1 MNSANSS
8 NESVAIIAVHGV
20 GDQRENEIGREIV
33 ALLQQANSPE
43 YSTFKE
49 EMLELRVENHSSPQ
63 DQRSTEKSN
72 PGFCDCR
79 SPFMQDVKE
88 KEARKEE
95 KLPIDIAFTD
105 YLVRHAEPQGDAA
118 RYSTIRH
125 RGEHTDENGKKR
137 VVDVYEMYWA
147 DQSRLSGNVMQ
158 ILGKLYQLLFHLT
171 SLGKKTIE
179 HALLTQPEPK
189 ERAKLKPL
197 KYSFAV
203 IEFII
208 ASFLPVLN
216 LCFAAIVL
224 PALWILCPQEFWQP
238 ALMIL
243 SALTIGGAVFYRLAF
258 QGRGGYGAWGAV
270 ISFASALGALCSS
283 YFLEIPQGLTF
294 VLLYSI
300 TLLLLIAVTSL
311 LAKRLAQHRERT
323 EKHML
328 KTSPVITAIVIFCCS
343 AVVASVFYLT
353 NSTDK
358 TNEIDLLIPTIIGLS
373 ERYVFLFGLIW
384 LLLTCVA
391 LCSTIYIFCKFNRDD
406 TMLRAVHTALIGY
419 IVSASL
425 FFIVTIIVWK
435 MITGMLLA
443 SPILYYIEY
452 RSQFLV
458 DWFRVDSDVADFAR
472 EKIIALSAANSGI
485 MFNIFFIVLV
495 VAISLIVISLLS
507 SILYELFPKRNK
519 SEQQKSTRLGLWLDG
534 GFSASK
540 LAMWLMLIS
549 LFLLPIGILLPT
561 EYVNLLK
568 NYLPGFLLGDGL
580 ADSIGAILVGS
591 ITIFTLFRKN
601 IFIGVQ
607 KALDIALDID
617 NWLKERPLKSNPRGL
632 ILLRYLALLRE
643 LQQQNYLRI
652 VFVAHSQGTVITA
665 DLLRYLDAPCKKR
678 WAEQGL
684 EELQQ
689 VPRYLLT
696 VGSPLRQLYSLR
708 FPDLYDWVQNVSAH
722 DIGVSAWINGYCS
735 GDYVGRYLWK
745 SESDP
750 QRYAPNLGDF
760 VEKLRVEG
768 VRQQS
773 EFCAG
778 AGAHTHYFDQTFLP
792 IGKVIDALVTSDP
805 VLCSDRELIN
815 TGTASS
821 SCL

>member
-1 MNSANSS
+1 
-8 NESVAIIAVHGV
+8 
-20 GDQRENEIGREIV
+20 
-33 ALLQQANSPE
+33 
-43 YSTFKE
+43 
-49 EMLELRVENHSSPQ
+49 
-63 DQRSTEKSN
+63 
-72 PGFCDCR
+72 
-79 SPFMQDVKE
+79 
-88 KEARKEE
+88 
-95 KLPIDIAFTD
+95 
-105 YLVRHAEPQGDAA
+105 
-118 RYSTIRH
+118 
-125 RGEHTDENGKKR
+125 
-137 VVDVYEMYWA
+137 
-147 DQSRLSGNVMQ
+147 
-158 ILGKLYQLLFHLT
+158 
-171 SLGKKTIE
+171 
-179 HALLTQPEPK
+179 
-189 ERAKLKPL
+189 
-197 KYSFAV
+197 
-203 IEFII
+203 
-208 ASFLPVLN
+208 
-216 LCFAAIVL
+216 
-224 PALWILCPQEFWQP
+224 
-238 ALMIL
+238 
-243 SALTIGGAVFYRLAF
+243 
-258 QGRGGYGAWGAV
+258 
-270 ISFASALGALCSS
+270 
-283 YFLEIPQGLTF
+283 
-294 VLLYSI
+294 
-300 TLLLLIAVTSL
+300 
-311 LAKRLAQHRERT
+311 
-323 EKHML
+323 
-328 KTSPVITAIVIFCCS
+328 
-343 AVVASVFYLT
+343 
-353 NSTDK
+353 
-358 TNEIDLLIPTIIGLS
+358 
-373 ERYVFLFGLIW
+373 
-384 LLLTCVA
+384 
-391 LCSTIYIFCKFNRDD
+391 
-406 TMLRAVHTALIGY
+406 
-419 IVSASL
+419 
-425 FFIVTIIVWK
+425 
-435 MITGMLLA
+435 
-443 SPILYYIEY
+443 
-452 RSQFLV
+452 
-458 DWFRVDSDVADFAR
+458 
-472 EKIIALSAANSGI
+472 

-549 LFLLPIGILLPT
+549 LFLIPIGILLPT
-561 EYVNLLK
+561 EYVK

-678 WAEQGL
+678 WEEQGL

-792 IGKVIDALVTSDP
+792 IGKVIDALVTSDS
-805 VLCSDRELIN
+805 VLCSDRGLIN